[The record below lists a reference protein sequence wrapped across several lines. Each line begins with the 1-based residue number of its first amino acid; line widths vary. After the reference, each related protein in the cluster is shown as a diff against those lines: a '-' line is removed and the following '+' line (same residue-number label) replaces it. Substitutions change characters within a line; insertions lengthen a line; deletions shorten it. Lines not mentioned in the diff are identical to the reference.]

1 MNIKSSEIKLKNIF
15 GDLTGGALGAVIALP
30 QALAFGV
37 AIGTGAS
44 SGLWGAIILCFT
56 VGLLGCNQPL
66 LSGPTGP
73 AAIVCASALTVL
85 NGSTQSLFAVIFLA
99 GLFQI
104 ILSRTNLTQIVKYV
118 PYPVISGFM
127 NAVGVI
133 LIILQL
139 NPFLG
144 AKSLPTPML
153 ALKGFLSALQNVNE
167 SALLI
172 GILTLTI
179 IFATPRYITKI
190 IPSQILALVVSTIVS
205 ALYNF
210 DLIDTFALFDVS
222 RLSQEADRNLSIT
235 DTSNR
240 YAFLTILGIDS
251 GYITSIQSL
260 TASYTEDINTLMFI
274 LNFTNGTRFVTT
286 ISEFGEATS
295 ETVEAYLD
303 NGGSYYQ
310 PSGDFEAVRN
320 AFINHNYTQLVYDA
334 SNNVI
339 GHYYFTQRYYA
350 AVYDDTSYA
359 TYNDAYF
366 AANNDTLT
374 FLNADGSVYSTLEL
388 YGVYNAVI
396 SYDSAT
402 QSNYIIPIYQ
412 RAWNSETDNLPEVMF
427 YPSLASMFSHF
438 SFYTFNEVEQCYY
451 SDDVALALDLYTR
464 FFLNYEEEGYR
475 VELLGSGFNYTKDA
489 SGNMDQISLKIFFAL
504 NGSDPYYYECVFEDF
519 NETAYEPFEKFMENM
534 TYSLS

>member
-1 MNIKSSEIKLKNIF
+1 MACYNLLVGNFIMKKRNILLLSLSILLASTISSCGNGNVDIEPPITIDTSITSISNAISKLSTSHSFKAGVRVNSEEYEIVFNEDYYINEVSGTGYISSSEGI
-15 GDLTGGALGAVIALP
+15 
-30 QALAFGV
+30 
-37 AIGTGAS
+37 
-44 SGLWGAIILCFT
+44 
-56 VGLLGCNQPL
+56 
-66 LSGPTGP
+66 
-73 AAIVCASALTVL
+73 
-85 NGSTQSLFAVIFLA
+85 
-99 GLFQI
+99 
-104 ILSRTNLTQIVKYV
+104 
-118 PYPVISGFM
+118 YPITLDKQ
-127 NAVGVI
+127 GVI
-133 LIILQL
+133 QPGELLL
-139 NPFLG
+139 DEDDNP
-144 AKSLPTPML
+144 
-153 ALKGFLSALQNVNE
+153 
-167 SALLI
+167 
-172 GILTLTI
+172 
-179 IFATPRYITKI
+179 IT
-190 IPSQILALVVSTIVS
+190 S
-205 ALYNF
+205 LYNF

-475 VELLGSGFNYTKDA
+475 VELLGSGFNYSKDA